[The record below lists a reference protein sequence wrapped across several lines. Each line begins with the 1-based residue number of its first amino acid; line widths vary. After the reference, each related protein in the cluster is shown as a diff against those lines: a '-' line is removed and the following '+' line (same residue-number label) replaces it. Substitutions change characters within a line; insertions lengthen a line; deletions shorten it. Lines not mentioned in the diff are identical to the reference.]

1 MSNFFKTFL
10 LIVTFGLTLS
20 PLVSAQSLSDYSV
33 GDYIER
39 DDDTNIMAVSQE
51 DAKMNAAIERALDTI
66 DYFFDALDSGEH
78 PRESFEMK
86 IMTETAPEQWEH
98 MWYIFMDLTESGEV
112 TGLLTHSPY
121 AKSSDYEAG
130 EVYTLP
136 AAYVSDWR
144 YLEND
149 KSRGDFTTRV
159 VLDMMRAQNHE
170 DAEAQFAL
178 LHADPLPPRA
188 E

>member
-1 MSNFFKTFL
+1 MSKFGRSL
-10 LIVTFGLTLS
+10 LLVVFFGLTFSLHIN
-20 PLVSAQSLSDYSV
+20 AQSMSDYSV

-39 DDDTNIMAVSQE
+39 DDDTDIMAVSPE
-51 DAKMNAAIERALDTI
+51 DVKMNAAIERALDTI

-86 IMTETAPEQWEH
+86 IMTETAPKQWEH
-98 MWYIFMDLTESGEV
+98 MWYIFMDLTENGEV

-121 AKSSDYEAG
+121 AESSDYKAG